1 MNRSTTRRGARLAAL
16 TASVVAGALLFAG
29 CSSSDPLGASGG
41 ASAASDGPIVIGSQ
55 AYDSNEIVAEIY
67 AQALE
72 AKGFTVTRQF
82 SIGQREAYVPTLE
95 SGAITLFPEYS
106 GDLLQFLDKATTA
119 RSADDVYAALQ
130 KALPANLEA
139 LDQSTASDQNSYTV
153 TKAFADQYGLTSIED
168 LSKVSVPLTLGGP
181 AELAERPY
189 GPNGLKSTYDISIG
203 FQATGDT
210 TLDALLAGTV
220 NVANIYTANP
230 AIQTDNLVVLKDP
243 KALFLASNVVP
254 IVQKDRADEIAPV
267 INPISAKL
275 TPEGLV
281 ALNVKSQVDKQ
292 SPAVIAKAWLA
303 ENGF

>member
-281 ALNVKSQVDKQ
+281 ALNVKSQVCLLYTSD
-292 SPAVIAKAWLA
+292 AA
-303 ENGF
+303 

>member
-181 AELAERPY
+181 TELAERPY

>member
-1 MNRSTTRRGARLAAL
+1 M
-16 TASVVAGALLFAG
+16 
-29 CSSSDPLGASGG
+29 
-41 ASAASDGPIVIGSQ
+41 
-55 AYDSNEIVAEIY
+55 
-67 AQALE
+67 
-72 AKGFTVTRQF
+72 
-82 SIGQREAYVPTLE
+82 
-95 SGAITLFPEYS
+95 
-106 GDLLQFLDKATTA
+106 
-119 RSADDVYAALQ
+119 YAALQ

-254 IVQKDRADEIAPV
+254 IAQKDRADEIAPV

>member
-153 TKAFADQYGLTSIED
+153 TKAFADQYGLTSIDD

>member
-16 TASVVAGALLFAG
+16 TAGVVAGALLFAG